1 MSNHYKI
8 HGEHSRDKYIIA
20 AVLMGLIIVGLISVW
35 LMSAKPNSGPVPSG
49 VDTSVPSASSTTGVG
64 PEFDLARCLTD
75 KKVVMY
81 GASWCSH
88 CADQKKS
95 FGQAWPLVTYVECTT
110 NTKLCLAKKVEGYP
124 SWIKADGGKLEGF
137 TELKDLATWA
147 ECPF

>member
-20 AVLMGLIIVGLISVW
+20 GVLMVLIIIGLVSVW
-35 LMSAKPNSGPVPSG
+35 LVSAKPNSGSVSDGISTPVL
-49 VDTSVPSASSTTGVG
+49 SASSTAGVG

-88 CADQKKS
+88 CADQKAS

-124 SWIKADGGKLEGF
+124 SWIKDDGSKLEGF
-137 TELKDLATWA
+137 TELKELATWA
-147 ECPF
+147 GCSF